1 LLGIWGNN
9 FQIVLCTEREESVS
23 GAAPGMDASKCGTNA
38 SVLLN
43 ELDAMIEIAA
53 TE

>member
-1 LLGIWGNN
+1 
-9 FQIVLCTEREESVS
+9 VLFTEREESVS
-23 GAAPGMDASKCGTNA
+23 GAAPGMDASKRGTNA